1 MIDYRPDLFAQRQK
15 LLAGEMPAAAPEPI
29 MSITVKR
36 TQHSTSKVFLRTPS
50 GADEIPTNKIDWF
63 EFGRSDSFQVDIEA
77 HPLPS
82 VWEVPSFAVLEDFPT
97 LRLRIEALEA
107 NPLSE
112 IDAISAEE
120 FPFTRRNVKFWP
132 FTYELTPGNGK
143 YGRHQSLLFNLV
155 VGDDALDSGEL
166 MLHESFACKVV
177 DYLQA
182 IGLCQRC
189 RAADYPLLL
198 PYISRG
204 FSWRELE
211 LFLEQAKQ
219 FASRLRLYL
228 TFTKEIDTIYR
239 NAYRSNLDGTAD
251 LNKVESDVAKFLK
264 RESVVPSHME
274 KWERESI
281 AEDVAW
287 IAARHL
293 GERPSRVEHVGIL
306 FEDRVAKELENLGYM
321 VDRTPVTGDFGA
333 DLIAEKDDL
342 RYAIQ
347 CKSHAKPIGL
357 KAVQEAVGARRYY
370 KCDYGVV
377 IASSPFTLAAKE
389 LAGETGVIL
398 IGESSISR
406 LESMSG

>member
-15 LLAGEMPAAAPEPI
+15 LVAGELPTATPEPI
-29 MSITVKR
+29 MSITVQR
-36 TQHSTSKVFLRTPS
+36 TQHPTPRVFLRSPRGTE
-50 GADEIPTNKIDWF
+50 EIPSVQIDWS
-63 EFGRSDSFQVDIEA
+63 EFGRRDSWQVEIETL
-77 HPLPS
+77 PLPS
-82 VWEVPSFAVLEDFPT
+82 LGEVPSFTALSDFPT
-97 LRLRIEALEA
+97 LRSRVEALERD
-107 NPLSE
+107 PLPE

-120 FPFTRRNVKFWP
+120 WNSLPRLNAEFWP
-132 FTYELTPGNGK
+132 HTSERTGK
-143 YGRHQSLLFNLV
+143 YWRHQSRLFNLV
-155 VGDDALDSGEL
+155 VSGGDSLDAGEL

-182 IGLCQRC
+182 IGLSNRC
-189 RAADYPLLL
+189 RAADYPALL

-204 FSWRELE
+204 FAWRELE
-211 LFLEQAKQ
+211 RFLEQAEE

-251 LNKVESDVAKFLK
+251 LNKVESDIAKFLK
-264 RESVVPSHME
+264 RESVVPSHIE

-281 AEDVAW
+281 AEDIAW
-287 IAARHL
+287 IAARQV

-306 FEDRVAKELENLGYM
+306 FEERVAKELESLGYL

-377 IASSPFTLAAKE
+377 IASSSFTLAAKE
-389 LAGETGVIL
+389 LAGETGVLL
-398 IGESSISR
+398 IGETSISR
-406 LESMSG
+406 LEAMSG

>member
-1 MIDYRPDLFAQRQK
+1 
-15 LLAGEMPAAAPEPI
+15 MPMATPEPI
-29 MSITVKR
+29 MSITVQR
-36 TQHSTSKVFLRTPS
+36 THYPTPRVFLRSPS
-50 GADEIPTNKIDWF
+50 GAEEIPSVKIDWS
-63 EFGRSDSFQVDIEA
+63 EYRRRESWQVDIETL
-77 HPLPS
+77 PLPS
-82 VWEVPSFAVLEDFPT
+82 LGEVPSFAVLEDFPT
-97 LRLRIEALEA
+97 LRSRIEELERD
-107 NPLSE
+107 PLPV
-112 IDAISAEE
+112 IDAISAEHGS
-120 FPFTRRNVKFWP
+120 FSRRRVEFWP
-132 FTYELTPGNGK
+132 HTYELTPGNGK
-143 YGRHQSLLFNLV
+143 YGRHQSRLFNLV
-155 VGDDALDSGEL
+155 VVGSDALDSGEV
-166 MLHESFACKVV
+166 MLHEGFACKVV
-177 DYLQA
+177 DYLQE
-182 IGLCQRC
+182 IPYCRRC
-189 RAADYPLLL
+189 KAADYPALL

-204 FSWRELE
+204 FAWRELE
-211 LFLEQAKQ
+211 RFLEEAEK

-251 LNKVESDVAKFLK
+251 LNKVESDIAKFLK

-281 AEDVAW
+281 AEDIAW
-287 IAARHL
+287 IAVRQL

-306 FEDRVAKELENLGYM
+306 FEERVAKELESLGYL

-377 IASSPFTLAAKE
+377 IASSSFTLAAKE
-389 LAGETGVIL
+389 LAGETGVL
-398 IGESSISR
+398 LVGETSISR
-406 LESMSG
+406 LELMSV